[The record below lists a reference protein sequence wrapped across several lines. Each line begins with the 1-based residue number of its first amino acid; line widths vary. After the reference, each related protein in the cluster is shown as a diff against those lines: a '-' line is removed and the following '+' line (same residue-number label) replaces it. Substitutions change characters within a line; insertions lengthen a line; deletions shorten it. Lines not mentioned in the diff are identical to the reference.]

1 MHSSGPVASCLL
13 QAFPGRDGC
22 ALRPNGPRGERGL
35 NPNSISI
42 YHPGG
47 YLALGESNVMAWEF
61 TDGAGNMIHEEVL
74 VDNNF
79 VSFGF
84 DIPLTDTLFVSV
96 LLTNEDAMLDG
107 EPVACLIEDYL
118 VWGTTP
124 GLSVAMNMARG
135 RWVAS
140 RRGRHPCRLRRRKRS
155 IPT

>member
-1 MHSSGPVASCLL
+1 MRHLAFFWACCIACLGGQVRL
-13 QAFPGRDGC
+13 TAVPCDQMEPG
-22 ALRPNGPRGERGL
+22 GERGS

-47 YLALGESNVMAWEF
+47 YLTWPGESNVMAWAF
-61 TDGAGNMIHEEVL
+61 TDGAGNVIHEEVL

-107 EPVACLIEDYL
+107 EPVACLIEDFGVGNRHL
-118 VWGTTP
+118 A
-124 GLSVAMNMARG
+124 LSAGKSMARG
-135 RWVAS
+135 RLGVAAWAS
-140 RRGRHPCRLRRRKRS
+140 T
-155 IPT
+155 PTAL